1 MTATEAPGRRRDGGA
16 VNLDAPPRVDT
27 APAVSRRRRA
37 LRPYLLAVPA
47 VLLCVGILYPFL
59 LAVAYTFFNFSDANP
74 QPSFVGLKNYAEI
87 FSSGSF
93 WNSVRVT
100 VLFAVVATTVE
111 TVLGVGVAL
120 LLNRSSLIGRI
131 FERVLIVPL
140 MVAPIIAAI
149 MWKLLL
155 LPEVGW
161 VRPVLEAVGVTGYRG
176 TDSPVWAF
184 VWSVVVDTWIYTPFV
199 AILALAG
206 LRSLPAS
213 PFEAAAVDGAGWW
226 LTFRR
231 LTLPMLWPYVLVAV
245 IFRLMDC
252 LKVFDIIYGLTT
264 GGPGDA
270 TTTLQINAY
279 LEAISYARYSRGVT
293 FMFILWIAVYLI
305 SMVLVRYLN
314 KIQSRAAGV

>member
-1 MTATEAPGRRRDGGA
+1 MTATEAPGRRRAGG
-16 VNLDAPPRVDT
+16 VVTDAPPRVDT

-47 VLLCVGILYPFL
+47 VLLCVGILYPFF

-74 QPSFVGLKNYAEI
+74 QPSFVGLRNYVEI
-87 FSSGSF
+87 FTSGSF

-100 VLFAVVATTVE
+100 VLFAAVATTVE

-184 VWSVVVDTWIYTPFV
+184 FWSVVVDAWIYTPFV

-314 KIQSRAAGV
+314 RIQSRAAGV

>member
-1 MTATEAPGRRRDGGA
+1 MTVTAAPARRRDDDEVRPEA
-16 VNLDAPPRVDT
+16 LQT
-27 APAVSRRRRA
+27 APTVSRRRRA

-47 VLLCVGILYPFL
+47 VLLCVGILYPFFL
-59 LAVAYTFFNFSDANP
+59 GVAYTFYNFSDANP
-74 QPSFVGLKNYAEI
+74 QPSFVGWENYTAL
-87 FSSGSF
+87 FTSGSF
-93 WNSVRVT
+93 WHSVQVT
-100 VLFAVVATTVE
+100 LMFAVVATGVE

-120 LLNRSSLIGRI
+120 LLNRSSWVGRI
-131 FERVLIVPL
+131 FERALIVPL

-161 VRPVLEAVGVTGYRG
+161 VRPVAEGLGFAGYSG
-176 TDSPVWAF
+176 TDSAAWAF
-184 VWSVVVDTWIYTPFV
+184 IWSVVVDVWIYTPFV

-206 LRSLPAS
+206 LRSLPSS
-213 PFEAAAVDGAGWW
+213 PFEAAAVDGARWW

-231 LTLPMLWPYVLVAV
+231 LTLPMLWPYLLVAV

-293 FMFILWIAVYLI
+293 YMFILWIAVYVI
-305 SMVLVRYLN
+305 SMILVRYLN
-314 KIQSRAAGV
+314 KIQSRSAGV

>member
-1 MTATEAPGRRRDGGA
+1 MAVTAAPARRRDGA
-16 VNLDAPPRVDT
+16 APPPLDT
-27 APAVSRRRRA
+27 APTVSRRRRA

-47 VLLCVGILYPFL
+47 VVLCAGILYPFF
-59 LAVAYTFFNFSDANP
+59 LAVAYTFYNFSDANP
-74 QPSFVGLKNYAEI
+74 QPSFVGFDNYAAI
-87 FSSGSF
+87 FSDASF
-93 WNSVRVT
+93 WHSVQVT
-100 VLFAVVATTVE
+100 VVFAVAATAVE

-131 FERVLIVPL
+131 FERALIVPL

-161 VRPVLEAVGVTGYRG
+161 VRPVAEALGFSGYSG
-176 TDSPVWAF
+176 TDSPVMAL
-184 VWSVVVDTWIYTPFV
+184 VWSVVVDVWIYTPFV

-206 LRSLPAS
+206 LRSLPNS
-213 PFEAAAVDGAGWW
+213 PFEAAAVDGARWW

-270 TTTLQINAY
+270 TTTMQINAY

-293 FMFILWIAVYLI
+293 HMFILWIAVYVI
-305 SMVLVRYLN
+305 SMILVRYLN
-314 KIQSRAAGV
+314 KIQARSAGV

>member
-1 MTATEAPGRRRDGGA
+1 MTVTAAPERRRDAGA
-16 VNLDAPPRVDT
+16 DLRPEPLDT
-27 APAVSRRRRA
+27 APSVSRRRRA

-59 LAVAYTFFNFSDANP
+59 LAVAYTVYNFSDANP
-74 QPSFVGLKNYAEI
+74 QPSFVGFDNYAEI
-87 FSSGSF
+87 FSSESF
-93 WNSVRVT
+93 WHSVRVT
-100 VLFAVVATTVE
+100 VLYAVVATGVE

-120 LLNRSSLIGRI
+120 LLNRSSWVGRI
-131 FERVLIVPL
+131 FERALIVPL

-161 VRPVLEAVGVTGYRG
+161 VRPLAEGLGISGYSG
-176 TDSPVWAF
+176 TDSATAAF
-184 VWSVVVDTWIYTPFV
+184 FWSVVVDVWIYTPFV

-213 PFEAAAVDGAGWW
+213 PFEAAAVDGSRWW

-293 FMFILWIAVYLI
+293 YMFILWIAVYVI
-305 SMVLVRYLN
+305 SMILVRYLN
-314 KIQSRAAGV
+314 KSQSRSAGV

>member
-1 MTATEAPGRRRDGGA
+1 MAVTAAATRRRDGDAGGLA
-16 VNLDAPPRVDT
+16 PAALDA
-27 APAVSRRRRA
+27 APVLSPRRRA
-37 LRPYLLAVPA
+37 LRPYLLVVPA
-47 VLLCVGILYPFL
+47 VLLCAGILYPFL
-59 LAVAYTFFNFSDANP
+59 LAVAYTFYNFSDANP
-74 QPSFVGLKNYAEI
+74 QPSFVGLDNYVEI
-87 FSSGSF
+87 LSSPDF
-93 WNSVRVT
+93 WHSAQVT
-100 VLFAVVATTVE
+100 VLFAVTATGVE
-111 TVLGVGVAL
+111 AVLGTAVAL
-120 LLNRSSLIGRI
+120 LLNRGLLLGRI

-161 VRPVLEAVGVTGYRG
+161 VRPMAEALGATRYSG
-176 TDSPVWAF
+176 TDSPVSAF
-184 VWSVVVDTWIYTPFV
+184 LWSVVVDVWIYTPFV
-199 AILALAG
+199 AILVLAG
-206 LRSLPAS
+206 LRSLPRS
-213 PFEAAAVDGAGWW
+213 PFEAAAVDGAGPWF
-226 LTFRR
+226 TFRR
-231 LTLPMLWPYVLVAV
+231 LTLPMLWPYLLVAV

-293 FMFILWIAVYLI
+293 YMFILWIAVYLI

-314 KIQSRAAGV
+314 RIQSRAAGV